1 MHTVFQE
8 KDSGRREKK
17 KRKDLILQ
25 FDQAKYSG
33 TLLCN
38 KIYTGRRL
46 TNACNCANGEA
57 REDIVGYSNSK
68 GQLGDKGYD

>member
-8 KDSGRREKK
+8 KDRVDGGK

-68 GQLGDKGYD
+68 EQLGDKGYD